1 MCLWFDTEFEATAYG
16 FSLLLLFSG
25 LSGFFPL
32 TYQKPKSIFHLLRFS
47 LLCSLLNNRSNCA
60 RLNLL
65 RFQPSKANCP
75 KGPAN
80 GSNILL
86 QHHPTLLNPA
96 CCARSP
102 TLLHDVERS
111 LISKKTHHLQRHPTI
126 LSFSDVNNNV
136 TFVWP
141 GPDTAKKTPIHVFKQ
156 QFQPTLSVLVFNMIF
171 QIKLYKSWN
180 RIQANF

>member
-1 MCLWFDTEFEATAYG
+1 MWLWFDYGFEATAYG
-16 FSLLLLFSG
+16 FSLLLLYSG
-25 LSGFFPL
+25 LRGFFPS
-32 TYQKPKSIFHLLRFS
+32 TCQKPKSIFHLLRFS
-47 LLCSLLNNRSNCA
+47 LLCSLLNKWSNCA

-65 RFQPSKANCP
+65 RFQPRKANCP

-86 QHHPTLLNPA
+86 QHYPTLLNPA

-102 TLLHDVERS
+102 TMLHDVERS
-111 LISKKTHHLQRHPTI
+111 LISKKHHLQRHSTF

-141 GPDTAKKTPIHVFKQ
+141 GPNTPKKN
-156 QFQPTLSVLVFNMIF
+156 SN
-171 QIKLYKSWN
+171 SCC
-180 RIQANF
+180 